1 MSINIEGTQD
11 LIEYQGT
18 QLAEQQ
24 AEQSGEVI
32 AYRTVGILLIATVV
46 VLAVRINKAKKKL
59 EIT

>member
-1 MSINIEGTQD
+1 MSINIEDTQD
-11 LIEYQGT
+11 LIEYQGA

-32 AYRTVGILLIATVV
+32 AYRTVGILLIVTVV
-46 VLAVRINKAKKKL
+46 VFAVRINKAKKKL